1 MPYGQ
6 IVADSITTSDGYTVG
21 GSGAHHLKNRI
32 INGAMT
38 IDQRNNGASVT
49 VNADAAFFASDRFQA
64 AGQGSDGVYTIQ
76 RSATAPA
83 GFANSIVATVTT
95 ADSSIGSSQ
104 QYNVQQHIE
113 GLNTADL
120 AWGTSSAKTVT
131 LSFWVRSSVT
141 GTFSGAIR
149 NAAADRSYPF
159 AYTINAANTFEQK
172 VVTIPGDQS
181 GTWGVG
187 AGIGLNVIWTLG
199 AGTSRLGPANA
210 WAGANYQGVTG
221 QTNLIATNG
230 ATWYLTGV
238 QLEAGSTATSYD
250 YRHHS
255 VEFAMCQRYY
265 QEYGNRYQGSSYSS
279 LTVAPM
285 GWAQSGT
292 DSKHPL
298 TFVVPM
304 RSAPTVGYS
313 NIEIW
318 DTIDGSAYAVTAIS
332 GTYTTLYQTLLSLSC
347 SSALT
352 TRRPYWAKVQG
363 NGGVGYINLS
373 AEL

>member
-6 IVADSITTSDGYTVG
+6 IVADSITTSDGYVVG

-38 IDQRNNGASVT
+38 IDQRNAGASVT

-95 ADSSIGSSQ
+95 ADSSITASQ

-120 AWGTSSAKTVT
+120 AFGTASAKTVT

-159 AYTINAANTFEQK
+159 SYTINAANTFEQK

-187 AGIGLNVIWTLG
+187 TGIGLNVIWTLG

-250 YRHHS
+250 FRHHS
-255 VEFAMCQRYY
+255 VELAMCMRYY
-265 QEYGNRYQGSSYSS
+265 ESGSANPSCFADSFGNAVWEVSYKVDKRATGTLTYDDVNGNTGKIARWFTGSYSS
-279 LTVAPM
+279 NVTP
-285 GWAQSGT
+285 SG
-292 DSKHPL
+292 
-298 TFVVPM
+298 
-304 RSAPTVGYS
+304 
-313 NIEIW
+313 
-318 DTIDGSAYAVTAIS
+318 
-332 GTYTTLYQTLLSLSC
+332 
-347 SSALT
+347 
-352 TRRPYWAKVQG
+352 
-363 NGGVGYINLS
+363 LS
-373 AEL
+373 ADGTKKLSGNITGLSAGALVKVGFNWYQNSEL

>member
-38 IDQRNNGASVT
+38 IDQRNAGASVT

-64 AGQGSDGVYTIQ
+64 AGQSSDGVYTIQ

-120 AWGTSSAKTVT
+120 AFGTANAKTVT

-159 AYTINAANTFEQK
+159 AYTINAADTFEQK

-187 AGIGLNVIWTLG
+187 TGIGLNVIWTLG

-255 VEFAMCQRYY
+255 VELAMCMRYY
-265 QEYGNRYQGSSYSS
+265 QRVSAFSASGFNTTTLSGSIAFPQMRASPTISASGALEVSDWYVANYTQSSGNATISGAGSRVSSNGIVADLANFTGITAGRLYGNLPQ
-279 LTVAPM
+279 
-285 GWAQSGT
+285 
-292 DSKHPL
+292 
-298 TFVVPM
+298 
-304 RSAPTVGYS
+304 
-313 NIEIW
+313 
-318 DTIDGSAYAVTAIS
+318 
-332 GTYTTLYQTLLSLSC
+332 
-347 SSALT
+347 
-352 TRRPYWAKVQG
+352 
-363 NGGVGYINLS
+363 INNLVLS

>member
-6 IVADSITTSDGYTVG
+6 IVADSITTSDGYVVG

-38 IDQRNNGASVT
+38 IDQRNAGASVT

-95 ADSSIGSSQ
+95 ADSSITASQ

-120 AWGTSSAKTVT
+120 AFGTASAKTVT

-159 AYTINAANTFEQK
+159 SYTINAANTFEQK

-187 AGIGLNVIWTLG
+187 TGIGLNVIWTLG

-250 YRHHS
+250 FRHHS
-255 VEFAMCQRYY
+255 VELAMCQRYY
-265 QEYGNRYQGSSYSS
+265 ESGSANPSCFADTFGNAVWEGFYKVDKRAAGTLTYDDANGNTGKIARWFTGSYSS
-279 LTVAPM
+279 NVTP
-285 GWAQSGT
+285 SG
-292 DSKHPL
+292 
-298 TFVVPM
+298 
-304 RSAPTVGYS
+304 
-313 NIEIW
+313 
-318 DTIDGSAYAVTAIS
+318 
-332 GTYTTLYQTLLSLSC
+332 
-347 SSALT
+347 
-352 TRRPYWAKVQG
+352 
-363 NGGVGYINLS
+363 LS
-373 AEL
+373 ADGTKKLSGNITGLSAGALVKVGFNWYQNSEL

>member
-1 MPYGQ
+1 MSLTRASASVIKTEE
-6 IVADSITTSDGYTVG
+6 IVGTR
-21 GSGAHHLKNRI
+21 NRI
-32 INGAMT
+32 INGAME
-38 IDQRNNGASVT
+38 IDQRNAGAAVT

-76 RSATAPA
+76 RSATAPT

-95 ADSSIGSSQ
+95 ADSSITASQ

-120 AWGTSSAKTVT
+120 AFGTASAKTVT

-149 NAAADRSYPF
+149 NAAANRSYPF
-159 AYTINAANTFEQK
+159 SYTINAANTFEQK
-172 VVTIPGDQS
+172 VVTIAGDQS

-187 AGIGLNVIWTLG
+187 TGIGLNVIWTLG

-221 QTNLIATNG
+221 QTNLIATSG

-238 QLEAGSTATSYD
+238 QLEAGSTATPFE
-250 YRHHS
+250 RRQFGT
-255 VEFAMCQRYY
+255 ELALCQRYY
-265 QEYGNRYQGSSYSS
+265 QKTYDVGTVPGTTFNFEYA
-279 LTVAPM
+279 AP
-285 GWAQSGT
+285 A
-292 DSKHPL
+292 
-298 TFVVPM
+298 
-304 RSAPTVGYS
+304 
-313 NIEIW
+313 
-318 DTIDGSAYAVTAIS
+318 TAI
-332 GTYTTLYQTLLSLSC
+332 GTGNFGMPCGRSFLVAMRATPTITTYDGD
-347 SSALT
+347 
-352 TRRPYWAKVQG
+352 G
-363 NGGVGYINLS
+363 NAGRIAQWSVGNNQSYAGVGATQNQITAFDFGNNTTAGRHFPFAFVAS

>member
-1 MPYGQ
+1 MPYGS

-38 IDQRNNGASVT
+38 IDQRNAGASVT

-95 ADSSIGSSQ
+95 ADSSITASQ

-120 AWGTSSAKTVT
+120 SWGTSDAKTVT

-159 AYTINAANTFEQK
+159 SYTINAANTWEK
-172 VVTIPGDQS
+172 EIITIPGDQS

-187 AGIGLNVIWTLG
+187 TGIGLNVIWTLG

-250 YRHHS
+250 YRHTS
-255 VEFAMCQRYY
+255 VELAMCQRYY
-265 QEYGNRYQGSSYSS
+265 QNSYAVGVAAGTATNGVQTSWAASNTSSIAGIALTLSVAMRANPTLSFWDVAGNASRVTTFDAGA
-279 LTVAPM
+279 T
-285 GWAQSGT
+285 GT
-292 DSKHPL
+292 N
-298 TFVVPM
+298 
-304 RSAPTVGYS
+304 
-313 NIEIW
+313 NI
-318 DTIDGSAYAVTAIS
+318 TINTSQTKPNFFWIRIYANSAY
-332 GTYTTLYQTLLSLSC
+332 GMEFNYQ
-347 SSALT
+347 
-352 TRRPYWAKVQG
+352 
-363 NGGVGYINLS
+363 LS

>member
-6 IVADSITTSDGYTVG
+6 IVADSITTSDGYTIG
-21 GSGAHHLKNRI
+21 SSGAHHLKNRI

-38 IDQRNNGASVT
+38 IDQRNAGASVT

-76 RSATAPA
+76 RSATAPT

-95 ADSSIGSSQ
+95 ADSSITASQ
-104 QYNVQQHIE
+104 QYNVQQHSE

-120 AWGTSSAKTVT
+120 AWGTSDAKTVT

-159 AYTINAANTFEQK
+159 SYTINAANTWEK
-172 VVTIPGDQS
+172 EIITIPGDQS

-187 AGIGLNVIWTLG
+187 TGIGLNVIWTLG

-250 YRHHS
+250 YRHYS
-255 VEFAMCQRYY
+255 VELAMCMRYY
-265 QEYGNRYQGSSYSS
+265 YRVNGLSGGYTPYGHGWNSSTSAGLVVIRHPVRMRDGPGSVDYNALSSTVLAVTESTVSSASISSSYN
-279 LTVAPM
+279 
-285 GWAQSGT
+285 GT
-292 DSKHPL
+292 DSTGL
-298 TFVVPM
+298 TIGS
-304 RSAPTVGYS
+304 SAAFTTGF
-313 NIEIW
+313 
-318 DTIDGSAYAVTAIS
+318 
-332 GTYTTLYQTLLSLSC
+332 TTLTAKN
-347 SSALT
+347 SAASYL
-352 TRRPYWAKVQG
+352 G
-363 NGGVGYINLS
+363 FS

>member
-1 MPYGQ
+1 MPYG
-6 IVADSITTSDGYTVG
+6 IIAADSITTSDGYVVG

-38 IDQRNNGASVT
+38 IDQRNNGSAVT

-120 AWGTSSAKTVT
+120 SFGTANAKTVT

-187 AGIGLNVIWTLG
+187 TGIGLNVIWTLG

-250 YRHHS
+250 FRHHS
-255 VEFAMCQRYY
+255 VELAMCMRYY
-265 QEYGNRYQGSSYSS
+265 YEHPASSQMPAYSADTTSVVGTVSMPVAMRATPSVTLPAGNSYAWYDGGYNFSTSTSISMATTGSNKSVYAISHPS
-279 LTVAPM
+279 FSTMTALRARIL
-285 GWAQSGT
+285 QS
-292 DSKHPL
+292 D
-298 TFVVPM
+298 
-304 RSAPTVGYS
+304 
-313 NIEIW
+313 
-318 DTIDGSAYAVTAIS
+318 SAY
-332 GTYTTLYQTLLSLSC
+332 
-347 SSALT
+347 
-352 TRRPYWAKVQG
+352 KF
-363 NGGVGYINLS
+363 S

>member
-1 MPYGQ
+1 MGYGT
-6 IVADSITTSDGYTVG
+6 IVADSITTSDGYTIG

-38 IDQRNNGASVT
+38 IDQRNAGSAVT

-95 ADSSIGSSQ
+95 ADSSITASQ

-120 AWGTSSAKTVT
+120 AFGTASAKTVT

-159 AYTINAANTFEQK
+159 NYTINAANTFEQK

-187 AGIGLNVIWTLG
+187 TGIGLNVIWTLG

-255 VEFAMCQRYY
+255 VELQMCQRYY
-265 QEYGNRYQGSSYSS
+265 YTSGELTNPANARGGYTGFPYSNGTEAYG
-279 LTVAPM
+279 
-285 GWAQSGT
+285 SGKFAV
-292 DSKHPL
+292 S
-298 TFVVPM
+298 M
-304 RSAPTVGYS
+304 RTAPTVTMFD
-313 NIEIW
+313 N
-318 DTIDGSAYAVTAIS
+318 S
-332 GTYTTLYQTLLSLSC
+332 GTSGTVTQAGQANGIAATANSINI
-347 SSALT
+347 
-352 TRRPYWAKVQG
+352 QG
-363 NGGVGYINLS
+363 FYGVGKSSGSWASTSSTYPIVGGFTAS